1 MKRAVEIAVR
11 IRLRGLYRTLVK
23 VSDDGAH
30 VSGYSEPI
38 LIR

>member
-1 MKRAVEIAVR
+1 VERSVEVAVHIRHRGPYRA
-11 IRLRGLYRTLVK
+11 LVK

>member
-1 MKRAVEIAVR
+1 MEVAVR
-11 IRLRGLYRTLVK
+11 IRHRSLYRALVK
-23 VSDDGAH
+23 VSDDDAH